1 MTTTVSSSSVKCCFY
16 LSSAGGPDHVA
27 PVSQDES
34 SSFGVQGHSIV
45 PAVGTSATPSAKAVT
60 SSKKRKC
67 RVGGAEANETM
78 VAKEH

>member
-1 MTTTVSSSSVKCCFY
+1 MLFY
-16 LSSAGGPDHVA
+16 LSAGELD
-27 PVSQDES
+27 PVTPMSLDES
-34 SSFGVQGHSIV
+34 PSLGVQGHSIV

>member
-1 MTTTVSSSSVKCCFY
+1 MLLY

-34 SSFGVQGHSIV
+34 SSLGVQGHSIV
-45 PAVGTSATPSAKAVT
+45 PAVGTSANPYAKAV
-60 SSKKRKC
+60 SGSKKSKGK
-67 RVGGAEANETM
+67 VGGAEANQTM

>member
-1 MTTTVSSSSVKCCFY
+1 MLLY

-34 SSFGVQGHSIV
+34 SSLGVQGHSIV

-60 SSKKRKC
+60 SSKN